1 MMQHANRFEKNI
13 YFCSITTAT
22 RMTVYNKDYK
32 LLLFGNRKSMKKEA
46 SILEYKGYRT
56 ELKYMLGIGK
66 LWGRIYSSETTRP
79 IKDYAFTA
87 GNIGEAKQ
95 YFESLV
101 ESIIYLEYLHKRCK
115 TWNEIKEMWKKTN
128 DYQSISCAFNIL
140 PDEFLQRIQDN
151 NFDTTLLKK
160 TRGGIYE
167 VPLYYVTKAW
177 DIILKGPLFPIDYKI
192 GPEEEPDCT
201 EDDIKAFLTEQQA
214 TRSRC
219 QACKDNDKMKIIW
232 KEHFDI
238 DIDELPVDFMRFNM
252 HLPPCASDD
261 SFNDYFGN
269 PVDGI
274 EEWILSGINHKNVES
289 ISHNDVS
296 ALMEFT
302 AEVLLIR
309 ENQIYNI
316 RK

>member
-46 SILEYKGYRT
+46 SILEYKEYRT

-128 DYQSISCAFNIL
+128 DY
-140 PDEFLQRIQDN
+140 
-151 NFDTTLLKK
+151 
-160 TRGGIYE
+160 
-167 VPLYYVTKAW
+167 
-177 DIILKGPLFPIDYKI
+177 
-192 GPEEEPDCT
+192 
-201 EDDIKAFLTEQQA
+201 
-214 TRSRC
+214 
-219 QACKDNDKMKIIW
+219 
-232 KEHFDI
+232 
-238 DIDELPVDFMRFNM
+238 
-252 HLPPCASDD
+252 
-261 SFNDYFGN
+261 
-269 PVDGI
+269 
-274 EEWILSGINHKNVES
+274 
-289 ISHNDVS
+289 
-296 ALMEFT
+296 
-302 AEVLLIR
+302 
-309 ENQIYNI
+309 
-316 RK
+316 